1 VLRGTAVA
9 ICYLSER
16 ASHPLKVTDLSPYVV
31 ETGAGHTVGIRA
43 RPLGMN
49 NPTPE
54 VDMAGTSGEREVP
67 ASSVRPNADLFKR
80 FLSRER
86 CDDACD

>member
-1 VLRGTAVA
+1 M
-9 ICYLSER
+9 CYLSER

-54 VDMAGTSGEREVP
+54 VDMAGTFGEREGPSKFSAPERGFIP
-67 ASSVRPNADLFKR
+67 AIPLARAM
-80 FLSRER
+80 
-86 CDDACD
+86 